1 MTAAYLPP
9 PRRVRLT
16 LEVEDAGPQL
26 DVVARLEIQGAFV
39 EGERISLINLVASS
53 WPNAD
58 AVSEFIDQQLQRRE
72 VASSTSIRE
81 TPTPSDEGDP
91 AHE

>member
-1 MTAAYLPP
+1 MTTYLPA

-16 LEVEDAGPQL
+16 VEVEDAGPQI

-53 WPNAD
+53 WPGAD